1 MDNKQFISRLGK
13 RLNRENTEV
22 ATLVEGLCKVF
33 KECGADLDSIA
44 IPGFATFKSVK
55 SDEAIVYDEVNGKR
69 TLVPPA
75 IRMEFAPSI
84 VLRKKMTKQ

>member
-13 RLNRENTEV
+13 RLNRESSEV
-22 ATLVEGLCKVF
+22 ATLVEGLYKVF
-33 KECGADLDSIA
+33 KECGTDLDSIA
-44 IPGFATFKSVK
+44 IPGFGTFKSVK
-55 SDEAIVYDEVNGKR
+55 TDEIIVFDETTGKR

>member
-13 RLNRENTEV
+13 RLNRESSEV

-33 KECGADLDSIA
+33 KECGTDLDSIA
-44 IPGFATFKSVK
+44 IPGFGTFKSVK
-55 SDEAIVYDEVNGKR
+55 TDEIIVFDETTGKR